1 MSRIGKMPVVIP
13 AGVTATIQSTTIQ
26 LKGPKGE
33 ASVAIPYGITVTQV
47 ENHLQVENKRKD
59 KPGKALFGLVRAL
72 IANQVTGITTG
83 FTKTLELVG
92 VGYRANLAGANLNLS
107 VGFSHPVVITPPKG
121 ITFAVA
127 DGKITVTG
135 TDKQL
140 VGQVAADIRA
150 VKPPEPYKGKG
161 IRYSGEYVRKKA
173 GKSAK
178 AVGGK

>member
-1 MSRIGKMPVVIP
+1 MSRIGNMPVVIP
-13 AGVTATIQSTTIQ
+13 SGVTATIEKDTVQ

-33 ASVAIPYGITVTQV
+33 ASVALPYGITVVQ
-47 ENHLQVENKRKD
+47 ENGSLVVSNKRKD
-59 KPGKALFGLVRAL
+59 KPGKALFGLIRAL
-72 IANQVTGITTG
+72 LANHVTGITTG

-92 VGYRANLAGANLNLS
+92 VGYRANLTGVNLNLS

-121 ITFAVA
+121 ITFAVNE
-127 DGKITVTG
+127 GKIVVSG
-135 TDKQL
+135 TDRQL
-140 VGQVAADIRA
+140 VGQIAANIRA